1 LWQRHAAAS
10 DVEHDGGRGAQLTPL
25 Y

>member
-1 LWQRHAAAS
+1 MTQLPWQRHAAAA
-10 DVEHDGGRGAQLTPL
+10 E